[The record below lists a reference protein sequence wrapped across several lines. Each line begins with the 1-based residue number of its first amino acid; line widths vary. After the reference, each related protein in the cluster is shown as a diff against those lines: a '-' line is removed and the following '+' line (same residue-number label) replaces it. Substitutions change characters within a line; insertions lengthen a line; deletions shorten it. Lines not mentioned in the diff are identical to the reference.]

1 MRHCVPLLIVL
12 TTVVTLLLTGGGT
25 TAGATAAAA
34 ETVAPLATQDNP
46 IEMSEESISAGRQIY
61 GRFCRSCHG
70 VQADGRGMAAPPD
83 SRPANLTDDAWDH
96 GSTDAEIFTLIKEGV
111 PPKYDMDAWEGRVS
125 DDDIWNVINYL
136 RDLAAE

>member
-1 MRHCVPLLIVL
+1 MRRYAPILFVL
-12 TTVVTLLLTGGGT
+12 TVLVTLISTGGVISVGAVGEAAGT
-25 TAGATAAAA
+25 ITAQ
-34 ETVAPLATQDNP
+34 ENP

-70 VQADGRGMAAPPD
+70 VRADGRGMAAPPG

-96 GSTDAEIFTLIKEGV
+96 GSTDTEIFTLIKEGV

-136 RDLAAE
+136 RDLASE

>member
-1 MRHCVPLLIVL
+1 MSRYAPILFVL
-12 TTVVTLLLTGGGT
+12 TVVVTLISTGGVISVGAVGEAAGT
-25 TAGATAAAA
+25 ITAQ
-34 ETVAPLATQDNP
+34 ENP

-70 VQADGRGMAAPPD
+70 VRADGRGMAAPPG

-96 GSTDAEIFTLIKEGV
+96 GSTDTEIFTLIKEGV

-136 RDLAAE
+136 RDLASE

>member
-1 MRHCVPLLIVL
+1 MRHVVPLLVGL
-12 TTVVTLLLTGGGT
+12 TTVATLLLTGAASVG
-25 TAGATAAAA
+25 AAAAVA
-34 ETVAPLATQDNP
+34 ETVAPIAAQDNP
-46 IEMSEESISAGRQIY
+46 IEMSEESVSAGRQIY

-70 VQADGRGMAAPPD
+70 VRADGRGMAAPPG

-96 GSTDAEIFTLIKEGV
+96 GSSDAEIFTVIKEGV